1 MTSQVSTPAA
11 LEMSYHST
19 PATLESYQS
28 VSFVP
33 KYIIT
38 HNNTY
43 YSILFSTQTT
53 IFLIVLF
60 SSVSLLK
67 TVFRKFK
74 KEWEVFVTANTVR

>member
-1 MTSQVSTPAA
+1 MSTPAA

-19 PATLESYQS
+19 PATSESYQS
-28 VSFVP
+28 VSFMS

-38 HNNTY
+38 HSNA
-43 YSILFSTQTT
+43 LFSTQTT
-53 IFLIVLF
+53 IFVIVLF

>member
-1 MTSQVSTPAA
+1 MSTPAA
-11 LEMSYHST
+11 LEMSYHLT
-19 PATLESYQS
+19 PATSESYQS

-43 YSILFSTQTT
+43 YILFSTQTT
-53 IFLIVLF
+53 IFVIVLF
-60 SSVSLLK
+60 SSVTFLK
-67 TVFRKFK
+67 TVFGKFK